1 MIRFI
6 WNNVTFD
13 ITDIGGG
20 PLGEDIPRH
29 AHSKNSYELHFIL
42 GGSGELITDTKLYH
56 LEAGDFF
63 ITGPDI
69 YHEQKAD
76 KTNPVKD
83 VFLMFQTVDTKKAN
97 AISSTFLENHFCF
110 FKSFDNSIAEEILS
124 EYRNQ
129 RIDYK
134 SAVNGLAMKLLTDI
148 SRRLLPESFS
158 DYAIT
163 DSLNERRF
171 VIIEQAFLYIPDLTL
186 TELSDRIG
194 VCERQTQRLLK
205 KYYGKSFRE
214 KKRESMLI
222 QNKKEG

>member
-1 MIRFI
+1 M
-6 WNNVTFD
+6 TFD

-42 GGSGELITDTKLYH
+42 GGNGELITDTKLYH
-56 LEAGDFF
+56 LKAGDFF

-76 KTNPVKD
+76 KKNPVKD
-83 VFLMFQTVDTKKAN
+83 VFLMLQAVDVRKAN

-110 FKSFDNSIAEEILS
+110 FKNFDNSIAEEILS
-124 EYRNQ
+124 ECRNQ
-129 RIDYK
+129 KVDYK
-134 SAVNGLAMKLLTDI
+134 SAVSGLVMKLLTDI
-148 SRRLLPESFS
+148 SRQLLPDSFS

-214 KKRESMLI
+214 KKRESTLM
-222 QNKKEG
+222 QNKKD